1 MSCQLH
7 WNFNEYKRN
16 ENDGKEVSIDVLT
29 APVTLSGI
37 ENNTLTDLKGHL
49 VLDITKT
56 KMGEVDD
63 FQENYNIIFSVD
75 SKVIGSLYVV
85 TGYQQPQSDG
95 FQTFLNNITGTVS
108 CKGLFSD
115 FNNGTAIIQFDNK
128 SGKRCLSLYENNSK
142 ITSNPQP
149 SPEPLPQLAG
159 DWTYGGSILRR
170 SNTNEKPDFDNIITI
185 PPTNVKITQKER
197 YIIVE
202 IPTDITRPIP
212 GFLLGCLTYVVN
224 HWKLTFSDY
233 DDNGIFSLNE
243 IRKGVWEGAYQES
256 GFCGSR
262 EQFQTTGIIRL
273 EKR

>member
-7 WNFNEYKRN
+7 WNFNEYK
-16 ENDGKEVSIDVLT
+16 ENVSDGEVSVVVLT
-29 APVTLSGI
+29 APVNLTGI
-37 ENNTLTDLKGHL
+37 ENNTLKELKGHL
-49 VLDITKT
+49 VLDITRT
-56 KMGEVDD
+56 EMGEVDD

-75 SKVIGSLYVV
+75 NKVIGSLYVV
-85 TGYQQPQSDG
+85 TGYQQPQSDK
-95 FQTFLNNITGTVS
+95 FQTLLNNITGTVS

-115 FNNGTAIIQFDNK
+115 FNNGTAIIEFDNK
-128 SGKRCLSLYENNSK
+128 TGKRCLSLYENNSK

-170 SNTNEKPDFDNIITI
+170 RNTNEKPDFDNIITI
-185 PPTNVKITQKER
+185 PPTSVKITQKER
-197 YIIVE
+197 YIILEV
-202 IPTDITRPIP
+202 PTDITRPTP
-212 GFLLGCLTYVVN
+212 GFLLGNLTYVVN

-243 IRKGVWEGAYQES
+243 IGKGVWEGAYQES

-262 EQFQTTGIIRL
+262 EQFQTAGIIRL